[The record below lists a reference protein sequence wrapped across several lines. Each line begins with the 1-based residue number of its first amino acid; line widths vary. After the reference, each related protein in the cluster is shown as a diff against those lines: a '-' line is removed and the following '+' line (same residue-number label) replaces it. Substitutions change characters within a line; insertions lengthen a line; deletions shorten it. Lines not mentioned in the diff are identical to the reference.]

1 MPKLYLDLNGDHLQ
15 FCLDN
20 NINITAKPKQ
30 VTVSHELFSAHERYD
45 HHGGDRR
52 DSIVAALI
60 KLVDQINMARDP
72 NRDPRIGVFAKAV
85 QS

>member
-1 MPKLYLDLNGDHLQ
+1 MIYLDPHGDHLQ
-15 FCLDN
+15 FCLEH

-30 VTVSHELFSAHERYD
+30 VTVSLDLFGAHERYD

-52 DSIVAALI
+52 KAIIAALV

-72 NRDPRIGVFAKAV
+72 KRDPRVGVFKAA
-85 QS
+85 QNGI